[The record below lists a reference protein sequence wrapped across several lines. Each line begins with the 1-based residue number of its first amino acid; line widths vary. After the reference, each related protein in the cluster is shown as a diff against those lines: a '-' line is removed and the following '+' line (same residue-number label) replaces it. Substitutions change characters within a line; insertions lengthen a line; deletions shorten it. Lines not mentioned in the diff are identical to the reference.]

1 MVVICTVFF
10 FIELISGYMI
20 DSLALLA
27 DAFHMVRM
35 PRGFAWGGTE
45 ANGCLAQ
52 RYHIA
57 LGRALGRLCREES
70 DN

>member
-27 DAFHMVRM
+27 DAFHMVRS
-35 PRGFAWGGTE
+35 PRGLVWRGTE
-45 ANGCLAQ
+45 VNEFLA
-52 RYHIA
+52 
-57 LGRALGRLCREES
+57 
-70 DN
+70 

>member
-27 DAFHMVRM
+27 DAFHMVRL
-35 PRGFAWGGTE
+35 PRG
-45 ANGCLAQ
+45 
-52 RYHIA
+52 
-57 LGRALGRLCREES
+57 LG
-70 DN
+70 